1 MAHANVSSSSC
12 GQPVKRG
19 RDAVYSFFQLS
30 SNRHS
35 PPHPAA
41 HRHTSTSL
49 RCRFHQREP
58 CFWGSCANARC
69 IRSSRSRSDDLK
81 LDALFVRIREKNHSV
96 TSPSR
101 HQISDERHVSFTLLH
116 NYRRDYIWDWFKI
129 RKEKKIWCSLVRSSL
144 SPLKPNRRQII
155 KKRWY
160 NNWYDM
166 IYWCF
171 FSFFWFDLFLL
182 NGQHHLKKYYIYY
195 TIIDTNI
202 ISFKK

>member
-12 GQPVKRG
+12 GQHVELG

-41 HRHTSTSL
+41 HRRTSTSL

-69 IRSSRSRSDDLK
+69 IRSSQSPSDDLK
-81 LDALFVRIREKNHSV
+81 LDTLLVRIREKNHNV

-101 HQISDERHVSFTLLH
+101 HQISDERRKDRTNECSVHTLVSIRSRSDDHDLKLDALLVRRSIWSPIWIGCGARGILIGKCQSDSVGVGVDKNKLEVSF
-116 NYRRDYIWDWFKI
+116 
-129 RKEKKIWCSLVRSSL
+129 SL
-144 SPLKPNRRQII
+144 SLKICQLI
-155 KKRWY
+155 
-160 NNWYDM
+160 
-166 IYWCF
+166 F
-171 FSFFWFDLFLL
+171 
-182 NGQHHLKKYYIYY
+182 
-195 TIIDTNI
+195 
-202 ISFKK
+202 